1 MVLKNKDK
9 ISPIPFAYY
18 PERDFRDNFVDISNL
33 FIDQKNGGLTA
44 LPFLIDPVV
53 MYWNKDLFSSAGISQ
68 PPQDWSEFAE
78 DVQIFTGKNE
88 AGNIT
93 QAGTALGELEQHKNG
108 KDILS
113 IAYHPVRQSDN
124 ENGRQGQS

>member
-33 FIDQKNGGLTA
+33 FIDQKNGGLA
-44 LPFLIDPVV
+44 AFPFLIDPMV

-68 PPQDWSEFAE
+68 PPQNWEDFSE
-78 DVQIFTGKNE
+78 DVKTFTEKNE

-93 QAGTALGELEQHKNG
+93 QGNG
-108 KDILS
+108 FW
-113 IAYHPVRQSDN
+113 
-124 ENGRQGQS
+124 EN

>member
-18 PERDFRDNFVDISNL
+18 PERNFRDDFIDISSL
-33 FIDQKNGGLTA
+33 FIDQKNARLTA
-44 LPFLIDPVV
+44 FPFLIDPMV

-68 PPQDWSEFAE
+68 PPQNWSEFAE
-78 DVQIFTGKNE
+78 AVETLTEKNE

-93 QAGTALGELEQHKNG
+93 QAGTALGELNNIKTA
-108 KDILS
+108 KTSCLCLS
-113 IAYHPVRQSDN
+113 SSPAIR
-124 ENGRQGQS
+124 